1 MFVVSLLPK
10 NLCVLTLLFAGLVC
24 DAFGAGLSGS
34 VSVNQT
40 SDTAAKAKINALNSA
55 RRQILTNVL
64 SQYANKDSLNELMQ
78 KTSNDDLMNLIL
90 SSSVSN
96 EQMSAN
102 GYSAKITMNID
113 NDAAKKWLNANEVQN
128 WVPLMESDEK
138 FSVLMTV
145 PNGLQDWA
153 ELKRIVRADNIEIET
168 QNLQGKQIIAKMPLS
183 YRTKFTAAIRG
194 AGWKYAD
201 KDGVLQIWK

>member
-1 MFVVSLLPK
+1 MSFLPK
-10 NLCVLTLLFAGLVC
+10 NLCVLTFLLVGVVC

-34 VSVNQT
+34 ISVNQT

-64 SQYANKDSLNELMQ
+64 SQYADKSSLNELMQ
-78 KTSNDDLMNLIL
+78 QTSNDDLMNLIL

-113 NDAAKKWLNANEVQN
+113 NDAVKKWLNANEVQN

-138 FSVLMTV
+138 FSVLITV

-153 ELKRIVRADNIEIET
+153 ELKRIVRSDNIEIET
-168 QNLQGKQIIAKMPLS
+168 QILQGNQVVAKMPLS
-183 YRTKFTAAIRG
+183 YRTKFTAAVRG
-194 AGWKYAD
+194 NGWKYSD
-201 KDGVLQIWK
+201 KEGTLQIWK

>member
-1 MFVVSLLPK
+1 MSFK
-10 NLCVLTLLFAGLVC
+10 NLYVFMLLVAGIGFN
-24 DAFGAGLSGS
+24 AFGAELSGS

-40 SDTAAKAKINALNSA
+40 SDTAANAKINALNSA

-64 SQYANKDSLNELMQ
+64 SQYANRDSLNELMQ

-113 NDAAKKWLNANEVQN
+113 NDAVKKWLNSNDVQN
-128 WVPLMESDEK
+128 WVPLTESDEK
-138 FSVLMTV
+138 FSVLVTV

-153 ELKRIVRADNIEIET
+153 ELKRIARTDNTEFET
-168 QNLQGKQIIAKMPLS
+168 QALQGNQVVVKMPVS
-183 YRTKFTAAIRG
+183 YRTKFTAAVRG
-194 AGWKYAD
+194 AGWKYSD
-201 KDGVLQIWK
+201 KDGALQIWK

>member
-1 MFVVSLLPK
+1 MFLFGVVIS
-10 NLCVLTLLFAGLVC
+10 

-40 SDTAAKAKINALNSA
+40 SDTAANAKINALNSA

-64 SQYANKDSLNELMQ
+64 SQYANKESLNALIQ
-78 KTSNDDLMNLIL
+78 QTSNDDLMNLIL

-113 NDAAKKWLNANEVQN
+113 NDAVKKWLNSNEVQN
-128 WVPLMESDEK
+128 WVPLIESDEK
-138 FSVLMTV
+138 FSVFVTV
-145 PNGLQDWA
+145 PGGLQDWA
-153 ELKRIVRADNIEIET
+153 ELKRIVRADNMDIET
-168 QNLQGKQIIAKMPLS
+168 QVLQGNQVVIKMPLS
-183 YRTKFTAAIRG
+183 YRTKFTAAVRG
-194 AGWKYAD
+194 AGWKYSD
-201 KDGVLQIWK
+201 KDGTLQIWK

>member
-1 MFVVSLLPK
+1 M
-10 NLCVLTLLFAGLVC
+10 TLLFAGLVC
-24 DAFGAGLSGS
+24 DAFCAGLSGS
-34 VSVNQT
+34 ISVNQT
-40 SDTAAKAKINALNSA
+40 SDTAAKAKINALNLA

-64 SQYANKDSLNELMQ
+64 SQYANKDSLNELIQ
-78 KTSNDDLMNLIL
+78 QTSNDDLMNLIL

-153 ELKRIVRADNIEIET
+153 ELKRIARADNIEIET

-194 AGWKYAD
+194 AGWKYSD